1 MNESFNLFNIDNIVR
16 SINHKN
22 ILQEKVKEAKLDA
35 CTLK

>member
-1 MNESFNLFNIDNIVR
+1 MNESINLFNIDNIER

-22 ILQEKVKEAKLDA
+22 KLREKVKEAKLDA